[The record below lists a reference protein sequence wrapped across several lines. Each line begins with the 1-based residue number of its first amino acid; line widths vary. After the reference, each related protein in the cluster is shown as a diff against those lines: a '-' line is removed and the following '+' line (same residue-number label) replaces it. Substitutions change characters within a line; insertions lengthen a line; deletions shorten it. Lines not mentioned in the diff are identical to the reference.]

1 VPNWGLDDIDTPPVN
16 ESAAPTRELVPEGE
30 HAFQIREVID
40 GDRVEI
46 RLVHEDRRYGWV
58 FANLPA
64 NADWAKRILSTLRKG
79 CGMSREEWART
90 PITDLVGRRVVAR
103 VYHKAVNGKT
113 FVNVAEFKPAEP
125 TKPFTSIEAAAC
137 GFELAIGTVGR
148 SARIKFCAFSQSF
161 CACAS
166 VVAARAAFIAASSL
180 LFLYANSVE
189 GAPST

>member
-1 VPNWGLDDIDTPPVN
+1 MPNWGLDDFDDTPPVN

-64 NADWAKRILSTLRKG
+64 NADWAKRILSTLRKA
-79 CGMSREEWART
+79 CGMSREEWAST

-103 VYHKAVNGKT
+103 VYHKAGNGKT
-113 FVNVAEFKPAEP
+113 FVNVGEFKPAEP
-125 TKPFTSIEAAAC
+125 TVERAVAAPAVERAVAPPAPRATPARTATKKADAAGHDPDDIPFLWVLPIMAAA
-137 GFELAIGTVGR
+137 L
-148 SARIKFCAFSQSF
+148 SQ
-161 CACAS
+161 
-166 VVAARAAFIAASSL
+166 VIA
-180 LFLYANSVE
+180 
-189 GAPST
+189 